1 MINTIR
7 PEFFSKNIK
16 NAIKKRQEIEQ
27 VKKMKEIV
35 LTNTMHQLIMTSEHL
50 TKSKFIINFDNL
62 LDRLK
67 R

>member
-16 NAIKKRQEIEQ
+16 NAIKKRQEMEQ

-50 TKSKFIINFDNL
+50 TKSKYNFHFINL
-62 LDRLK
+62 F
-67 R
+67 